1 MGKIIAVLTLAA
13 ITPAWG
19 DVAEITDPK
28 SAVDF
33 VLSTCLPAM
42 DNLANVEKMA
52 AENNWFHLPTVVF
65 DSKYT
70 TSHLRWRTNGYAVI
84 TWSFKG
90 GNFPS
95 CFIGIRPYRKVDRD
109 GFWEAISAT
118 VELKPTSDRTSLPTA
133 HQEMYEI
140 VGERPLRLLILTID
154 GAVASTSIWW
164 SPP

>member
-1 MGKIIAVLTLAA
+1 MREIIAALTLAA

-52 AENNWFHLPTVVF
+52 AENNWFRLPTVVF

-70 TSHLRWRTNGYAVI
+70 TPHLRWRTNGLVFQRREPSELLH
-84 TWSFKG
+84 WNSSLQKG
-90 GNFPS
+90 
-95 CFIGIRPYRKVDRD
+95 
-109 GFWEAISAT
+109 
-118 VELKPTSDRTSLPTA
+118 
-133 HQEMYEI
+133 
-140 VGERPLRLLILTID
+140 
-154 GAVASTSIWW
+154 
-164 SPP
+164 